1 MQHTIPPPPSSG
13 PGRGRGC
20 FIIKQGDESTSFPT
34 FPPVPIP
41 PLPLPH
47 RAHLSPLLLGRLH
60 PAVLCGCVLRRSL
73 KLTNQKWWRLGG
85 GGGNNAARGGWQLDG
100 RATLLVLCADTVPL
114 LHPPRPPLQ
123 TDGRRSQVPSTGKKE
138 EGATRFFFSG
148 VRSLQ
153 YSMNSRPLLL
163 HHSPP
168 LLWME
173 RSVGPGD
180 GYNSATVRRTL
191 LIAGEPSRRR
201 CCSSLGRSE

>member
-85 GGGNNAARGGWQLDG
+85 GGGNNAARGAGDWTDERRFLFCVQIQSLSSIP
-100 RATLLVLCADTVPL
+100 LVP
-114 LHPPRPPLQ
+114 
-123 TDGRRSQVPSTGKKE
+123 
-138 EGATRFFFSG
+138 
-148 VRSLQ
+148 
-153 YSMNSRPLLL
+153 
-163 HHSPP
+163 
-168 LLWME
+168 
-173 RSVGPGD
+173 
-180 GYNSATVRRTL
+180 
-191 LIAGEPSRRR
+191 PSRRTGDAAKYPVLEKKKKGQHVFF
-201 CCSSLGRSE
+201 SLECARYSTV